1 MNQIFAVSNVGD
13 DQVEALQVVH
23 GSLFGMVKQH
33 KTIFDAATQKFVAKV
48 SLTDENPEAAKAKTK
63 QEEQY

>member
-48 SLTDENPEAAKAKTK
+48 SITDENPE
-63 QEEQY
+63 